1 MLESVSTLVKLLVFP
16 GFVFAIFLAL
26 AFEWIDRKFY
36 AKLQNRVG
44 PLYTGPSWILQPL
57 ADLIKLLSKEDITP
71 GAADKPFFNSM
82 PALAAA
88 IMLTAV
94 TLLPITAHSGLVSF

>member
-1 MLESVSTLVKLLVFP
+1 MEPVLALVKLMVFP
-16 GFVFAIFLAL
+16 GFVFAILLAL

-44 PLYTGPSWILQPL
+44 PLYTGPSGILQPL

-71 GAADKPFFNSM
+71 RAADKP
-82 PALAAA
+82 
-88 IMLTAV
+88 
-94 TLLPITAHSGLVSF
+94 